1 MLELW
6 CPFAI
11 RLNGP
16 PEKTGYR
23 SNEGPIDRTHAKVG
37 VTLHSME
44 YESTPEWDDATTLHN
59 ALFSTREASWT
70 FSIVKFFGGALL
82 FQHYP
87 IGAVCWAQGYQGNLW
102 LDSIESEGIA
112 PGKFTEAQV
121 ALLVRTLRWIKEAH
135 GWGYWIPHAGDRS
148 SRFGYDDGGILF
160 EHNAVPGAPATN
172 CAVFT
177 HRQVDPVR
185 LLVDLEDDMDE
196 ATVRGIVDKALK
208 PVLRALELQQENAG
222 DMALFKAWQ
231 DSKGT
236 PQEAAN
242 FWAFVNGPI
251 AWRLLE
257 NGWTVPA

>member
-59 ALFSTREASWT
+59 ALFSGREASWT

-102 LDSIESEGIA
+102 LDSIETESIA
-112 PGKFTEAQV
+112 PGKFTEAQYQ
-121 ALLVRTLRWIKEAH
+121 LLVKLLRWIKEAH
-135 GWGYWIPHAGDRS
+135 GWRDEWLEGGKDVSLGTS
-148 SRFGYDDGGILF
+148 SPWLF

-172 CAVFT
+172 CRVFSN
-177 HRQVDPVR
+177 RQVDPVR
-185 LLVDLEDDMDE
+185 LLADLQEDDMDE
-196 ATVRGIVDKALK
+196 TTVKGIVDKAMK
-208 PVLRALELQQENAG
+208 PVLRALEVQHENAV

-236 PQEAAN
+236 IYEDAN
-242 FWAFVNGPI
+242 FWLFINGPI
-251 AWRLLE
+251 AWRLRGKP
-257 NGWTVPA
+257 GWTVPA